1 MTEDTYRYSDLDLD
15 FLPNP
20 ITRDVPLKYDVEAVK
35 RSIKNLVFT
44 NKYERPFKPEID
56 SGINRLL
63 FENFNTIRVVT
74 IQSRIEDVIRNY
86 EPRVTEVSVKMT
98 DSVDRHTIII
108 DIIFR
113 VRNIPQLESL
123 RIELQRVR

>member
-1 MTEDTYRYSDLDLD
+1 LAEDTYRYSDLDLD

-56 SGINRLL
+56 SGIFRLL